1 MRRTVALQPSD
12 GEGVRTEGRLQLHGT
27 NGIGRQ
33 TCSTLTQKSAYKVSS
48 AAAAAAAAAA
58 VDVKGAAVAVVA
70 AATVAAVDVEGA

>member
-48 AAAAAAAAAA
+48 AAAAAAAAA

>member
-48 AAAAAAAAAA
+48 AAAAAAAA